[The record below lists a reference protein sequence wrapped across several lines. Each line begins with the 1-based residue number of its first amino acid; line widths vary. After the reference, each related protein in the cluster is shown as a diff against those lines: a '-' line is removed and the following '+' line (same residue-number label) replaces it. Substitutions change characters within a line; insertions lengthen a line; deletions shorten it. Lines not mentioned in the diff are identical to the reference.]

1 MIGIKNLRE
10 SEVPVNSTL
19 YWMKKKTLNKMRCF
33 RKMMR
38 EERIPNKLNRI
49 GKLPIQTAQVVTTSL
64 NKIKTIKIVKW
75 ESLWLFRWITTHC
88 LKSRPV
94 KTVKMIIFFS
104 RELIASFHWK
114 NLSRLKKIS
123 KKKTNSKQSTL
134 IYQTMNIKIKIK
146 PQLIQVSK

>member
-1 MIGIKNLRE
+1 MIGIRNLRE

-38 EERIPNKLNRI
+38 EERTLNKLNRI
-49 GKLPIQTAQVVTTSL
+49 GKLRIQTAQVVKTSL
-64 NKIKTIKIVKW
+64 SKIKTIKIVKW
-75 ESLWLFRWITTHC
+75 ESLWLFKWITTNF

-104 RELIASFHWK
+104 RELIASFRWK

-146 PQLIQVSK
+146 PLLIQVSK

>member
-1 MIGIKNLRE
+1 VEDKIKVPLNNKNMIGIRNLRE

-64 NKIKTIKIVKW
+64 NKIKTIKIVK
-75 ESLWLFRWITTHC
+75 
-88 LKSRPV
+88 
-94 KTVKMIIFFS
+94 
-104 RELIASFHWK
+104 
-114 NLSRLKKIS
+114 
-123 KKKTNSKQSTL
+123 
-134 IYQTMNIKIKIK
+134 
-146 PQLIQVSK
+146 